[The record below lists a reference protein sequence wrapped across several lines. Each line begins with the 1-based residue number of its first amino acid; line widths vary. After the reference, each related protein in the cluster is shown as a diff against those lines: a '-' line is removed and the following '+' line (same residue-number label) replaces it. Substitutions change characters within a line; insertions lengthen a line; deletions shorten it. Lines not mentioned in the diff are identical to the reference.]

1 MVPPLVLNI
10 DPDGKL
16 TKEED
21 IELNRKDQ
29 SIYLK
34 LKAEIVDT
42 EQVWE
47 RYDQSLPI
55 DKINHQF

>member
-1 MVPPLVLNI
+1 MLNI

-47 RYDQSLPI
+47 RYDEALPI

>member
-1 MVPPLVLNI
+1 MLNI